1 MNMTHAIASLV
12 RRVDDTLEQAAG
24 RFPLY
29 AEPTTGAWT
38 WSDDGGWFGGF
49 WPGLLWLSA
58 AATHGTSYARA
69 AAGAAARLGPRTNA
83 PTVLRGFLYWYGAG
97 LGFELGHASRD
108 TADLATAAARSMAAD
123 FDPVAQLLPPGD
135 EDASEYGWPRPGAC
149 IDGLPGTIP
158 LLAFA
163 SRQIKDPVLRS
174 MALAHARGHQA
185 MCIREDGSVA
195 QSATYDQDG
204 NVTSQSTIDGS
215 SKGSTWSRA
224 QAWAMLGLTQ
234 AAHLSAEF
242 TQPATAV
249 ADWYLS
255 HVPED
260 RICYWDFDD
269 PAIPEAL
276 RDTSA
281 TAIAAAALAKLAPL
295 AGDRYRQAA
304 QGTLHA
310 LSTQHIN
317 AHGGLIDGCYSL
329 PEGLATSNELIWGD
343 YFMLETALAL
353 DGSLDL
359 THL

>member
-1 MNMTHAIASLV
+1 MTMTPAVSSLV
-12 RRVDDTLEQAAG
+12 RRVDDTLEQASG
-24 RFPLY
+24 RFPMY
-29 AEPTTGAWT
+29 AEPATGTWT

-58 AATHGTSYARA
+58 AATQDAKYARA
-69 AAGAAARLGPRTNA
+69 AAGAAARLRPRTNA

-97 LGFELGHASRD
+97 LGFELGHASSD
-108 TADLATAAARSMAAD
+108 TADLATTAARSMAAD
-123 FDPVAQLLPPGD
+123 FDPVGQLLPPGD
-135 EDASEYGWPRPGAC
+135 EDASEYHWPRPGAC

-163 SRQIKDPVLRS
+163 SRQIQDPVLRS
-174 MALAHARGHQA
+174 MALAHARGHHA
-185 MCIREDGSVA
+185 MCVREDGSVA

-204 NVTSQSTIDGS
+204 NVTSQTTIDGS
-215 SKGSTWSRA
+215 SKDSTWSRA

-242 TQPATAV
+242 TRPATAV

-260 RICYWDFDD
+260 RICYWDFSD
-269 PAIPEAL
+269 PAIPQAP

-304 QGTLHA
+304 QDALHA
-310 LSTQHIN
+310 LSTQHIS

-353 DGSLDL
+353 DGRLDL